1 MCNIYIYIYIHIY
14 IHILYIIY
22 IPTIHTH
29 IYIYTY
35 KWATKD
41 CSWSPSRSSC
51 GLAAVG
57 VAEQGTGWVLN
68 RGSRAMKR
76 MEGQKHQCQL
86 SKKRPWWPGPLE
98 VSKCD
103 NHFMFLDIFWI
114 KCQFL
119 WVTGF
124 TMVYPHW
131 SDPKVDETRSEA
143 VVPCD
148 ATLMTQTAQTPGML
162 GEEGPRRRY
171 SAVSRWISWGTR
183 KRWVDDDFVL
193 FCPFHIRF
201 FVGRIWDEG
210 FVGVCEGKLQGNCC
224 VSSEIDGLGIRVRA
238 ERETQLPTPL
248 LGTGWSRKIIE
259 DERCVVYPLVN

>member
-1 MCNIYIYIYIHIY
+1 
-14 IHILYIIY
+14 
-22 IPTIHTH
+22 
-29 IYIYTY
+29 
-35 KWATKD
+35 
-41 CSWSPSRSSC
+41 
-51 GLAAVG
+51 
-57 VAEQGTGWVLN
+57 
-68 RGSRAMKR
+68 
-76 MEGQKHQCQL
+76 
-86 SKKRPWWPGPLE
+86 
-98 VSKCD
+98 
-103 NHFMFLDIFWI
+103 
-114 KCQFL
+114 
-119 WVTGF
+119 
-124 TMVYPHW
+124 MVYPHW

-210 FVGVCEGKLQGNCC
+210 FVGVCEGKLQGNWC

-238 ERETQLPTPL
+238 ERETQVPTPL
-248 LGTGWSRKIIE
+248 WGTGWSRKIIQ